1 MSAGTAQLVLEH
13 SPFVWRVLIH
23 LGVPRSRLEDASQEV
38 FVALLKALPSFEGR
52 SSLKTWIYGTCRNV
66 AFTERRRARET
77 TEIPSEELPETIVQ
91 PAQEGQLWIRRAHER
106 LVAALARLDE
116 GQRQVFVLYEI
127 EELSMEEIA
136 RELGVPVATCYSR
149 LYAARDKVHAEL
161 RRRALTARPHREKLV

>member
-1 MSAGTAQLVLEH
+1 MSGGTAQLVLEH

-38 FVALLKALPSFEGR
+38 FVALLKALPTFEGR

-91 PAQEGQLWIRRAHER
+91 PAQEGELWIRRAHER

-127 EELSMEEIA
+127 EGLSSPEIA
-136 RELGVPVATCYSR
+136 ALLDVPLGSVASR
-149 LYAARDKVHAEL
+149 LRRGREQFRDAVL
-161 RRRALTARPHREKLV
+161 RIERSLQRIQGRP